1 MYKLKMDYD
10 DRFNA
15 TLSNDVDDD
24 KQMLQNLKQNV
35 DKKYFVRY
43 EKEKINGYLRTLKI
57 EMYGSGDYGSTIRD
71 AETGE
76 YYKGHIV
83 GSADEDLYFKTSY
96 TLSKNQD
103 SLMLYYISP
112 EHYERHQGTIV
123 NNDIKLRWNQ
133 KKQIYLKRTK
143 K

>member
-1 MYKLKMDYD
+1 MDYD

-43 EKEKINGYLRTLKI
+43 EKEKINGYVRTHKI

-76 YYKGHIV
+76 YHKGHIV

-112 EHYERHQGTIV
+112 EHYERHQCVIV
-123 NNDIKLRWNQ
+123 NNDVKLKWNQ
-133 KKQIYLKRTK
+133 KKQLYIQRTK